1 MLLGT
6 SISFAISVTKSGLA
20 QKIADAIISSE
31 SRFVS
36 LLTIY
41 VITLIITEFISNN
54 AAASMMYPI
63 AVASIKFDC
72 LFAYS
77 ITIFFYTS
85 PTNIETS

>member
-6 SISFAISVTKSGLA
+6 SISFAISMTKSGLA
-20 QKIADAIISSE
+20 QKIADTIISSE

-63 AVASIKFDC
+63 AVVSIKFDF
-72 LFAYS
+72 LFAY
-77 ITIFFYTS
+77 
-85 PTNIETS
+85 